1 MLDSDFIP
9 INGKIQEFQ
18 ENFMTMLFGIKIE
31 LYTEN
36 FSSLRTVWAEILKEV
51 ICDVV
56 YFLSSISPPTQRVGG

>member
-51 ICDVV
+51 IRDVV

>member
-1 MLDSDFIP
+1 MLDPDFIP

-51 ICDVV
+51 IRDVV
-56 YFLSSISPPTQRVGG
+56 YFLSSISPPAQRVGG